1 MVNFNLTVKK
11 WDNGVDESGTMLPSI
26 SLIITYI
33 NEPRST
39 LLRTI
44 VSVYE
49 RTSPNLLKEII
60 LVDDN
65 NEDKTVGKELKV
77 SQQSLNINAKHF
89 CWCFIEHSHMNV

>member
-1 MVNFNLTVKK
+1 
-11 WDNGVDESGTMLPSI
+11 VDEGGTTFPSI

-39 LLRTI
+39 LLRTL

-49 RTSPNLLKEII
+49 RTAPNLLKEII

-77 SQQSLNINAKHF
+77 NWQLINTHAKH
-89 CWCFIEHSHMNV
+89 W

>member
-1 MVNFNLTVKK
+1 MEE
-11 WDNGVDESGTMLPSI
+11 GGTGTSLPSI

-39 LLRTI
+39 LLRTL

-49 RTSPNLLKEII
+49 RTEPNLLKEII

-65 NEDKTVGKELKV
+65 NEDKSVGKELKV
-77 SQQSLNINAKHF
+77 PYNNRLKFWLNIITF
-89 CWCFIEHSHMNV
+89 